1 MEYFKMNEENILNN
15 NRIKVYLVDTDIDI
29 YNDIERAIKLALEN
43 I

>member
-15 NRIKVYLVDTDIDI
+15 NRIKVYLVYTDIDI
-29 YNDIERAIKLALEN
+29 YKDIEGAIKLALEN